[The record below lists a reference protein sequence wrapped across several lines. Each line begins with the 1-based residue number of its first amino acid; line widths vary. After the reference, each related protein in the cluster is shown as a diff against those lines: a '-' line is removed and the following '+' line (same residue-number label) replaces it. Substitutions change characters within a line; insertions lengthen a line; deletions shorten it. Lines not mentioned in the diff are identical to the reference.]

1 MRFVC
6 AWSTNVTPPGNAAC
20 ALVSSLAAFR
30 KSVAAAGWSG
40 ATKSASRFSPD
51 TAVPASVRASL
62 TLGTLSAA
70 ISPCMT
76 VTTGSAVSES
86 SPVSMQAMLDP
97 GDAAVGDD
105 GVVDGLG
112 AATVAVGATEAVA
125 AGVEAAGVALAAG
138 VAEVAVQATRA
149 ADAVRI
155 IANTIWRRTGTTHS
169 LLRQRP
175 APIGCE
181 FEDMARTRIRGSVVG
196 PLLCRLDD
204 TSRRASAEAG
214 AQP

>member
-1 MRFVC
+1 
-6 AWSTNVTPPGNAAC
+6 
-20 ALVSSLAAFR
+20 
-30 KSVAAAGWSG
+30 
-40 ATKSASRFSPD
+40 
-51 TAVPASVRASL
+51 
-62 TLGTLSAA
+62 
-70 ISPCMT
+70 MT

-125 AGVEAAGVALAAG
+125 AGVALAAG

-155 IANTIWRRTGTTHS
+155 IANTIWRRTGTTPS

-175 APIGCE
+175 AQIGCE

>member
-1 MRFVC
+1 
-6 AWSTNVTPPGNAAC
+6 
-20 ALVSSLAAFR
+20 
-30 KSVAAAGWSG
+30 
-40 ATKSASRFSPD
+40 
-51 TAVPASVRASL
+51 
-62 TLGTLSAA
+62 
-70 ISPCMT
+70 MT

-125 AGVEAAGVALAAG
+125 ASVEAAGVVLAAG

-175 APIGCE
+175 APIGE

-196 PLLCRLDD
+196 PVLCRLDD